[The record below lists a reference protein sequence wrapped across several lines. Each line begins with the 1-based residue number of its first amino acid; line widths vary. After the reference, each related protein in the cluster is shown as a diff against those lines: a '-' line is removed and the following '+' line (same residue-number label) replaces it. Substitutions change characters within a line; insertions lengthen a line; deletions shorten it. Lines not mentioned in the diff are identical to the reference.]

1 MLASHICRPL
11 ACKEADFPDAITA
24 PIFSLL
30 FRQKP
35 RFLAEL
41 IISGMS
47 STLFAFALD
56 SRSDVIE
63 SIAANEMS

>member
-1 MLASHICRPL
+1 MLGCHICRPL
-11 ACKEADFPDAITA
+11 ACKEADVTDAITA

-35 RFLAEL
+35 RFLTEL
-41 IISGMS
+41 VISGMS
-47 STLFAFALD
+47 FTFFAFALD